1 MALNSNFVVVLVFSV
16 LYQLCFAHPISEED
30 PPISET
36 AKLLTIGARVV
47 RGPDWKWG
55 DQDGNPPG
63 EGSVDG
69 PYSTPGWYWVQ
80 WDAGKRHTYRIG
92 AEGKYDLKL
101 VDAASLDGSV
111 RLANGDDEL
120 SGQVEINHD
129 GTWGTVCDVNWDI
142 QDAMVVCRQLGNFL
156 EAVEIKTGSFYGESE
171 RPIVMNRVAC
181 RGTESRL
188 ADCPFVCT
196 SSRPCN
202 TSQVAGVVCR
212 LPKLNTVR
220 LVGDGSDPASGRVE
234 IYRNATW
241 GTICDIDWDMDDVQ
255 VVCRQLG
262 FSGAVEAKS
271 GAHFG
276 QGEGPIHMEGVACDG
291 SESQLADCPSHCW
304 QKSACSHAQDA
315 GAICRQDE

>member
-1 MALNSNFVVVLVFSV
+1 MGFICPNIAVWMLSAVI
-16 LYQLCFAHPISEED
+16 YQLCSAHPISEEG
-30 PPISET
+30 PPFSESKI
-36 AKLLTIGARVV
+36 ARLFTIGTRVV
-47 RGPDWKWG
+47 RGPDWQHG
-55 DQDGNPPG
+55 NQDGNPPG
-63 EGSVDG
+63 EGSIVTELSSG
-69 PYSTPGWYWVQ
+69 NVYVL
-80 WDAGKRHTYRIG
+80 WDNGHRNIYRMG
-92 AEGKYDLKL
+92 ADGKYDLKL
-101 VDAASLDGSV
+101 VEDAPI
-111 RLANGDDEL
+111 RLVDGDDEL

-129 GTWGTVCDVNWDI
+129 WTWGTVCDVNWDI
-142 QDAMVVCRQLGNFL
+142 PDAMVVCRQLGNFL
-156 EAVEIKTGSFYGESE
+156 EAVEVKTGSFYGESE

-202 TSQVAGVVCR
+202 TSQVAGLVCR
-212 LPKLNTVR
+212 PKLNTVR
-220 LVGDGSDPASGRVE
+220 LVGDDSNAASGRVE
-234 IYRNATW
+234 IYRDATW
-241 GTICDIDWDMDDVQ
+241 GTVCDNDWDTDDVQ

-304 QKSACSHAQDA
+304 EKPACSHAQDA
-315 GAICRQDE
+315 GAICRRDE